1 MAGALETDPINEL
14 EENLQCTV
22 CLEPL
27 KDPRTLPCFHSFC
40 KDCLEDVVKTC
51 RDEAPR
57 GRPVREFPCPNC
69 REMFTLDPD
78 KNVADMRRNH
88 FICNMVKAA
97 AVLNRDR
104 KFGVPCS
111 HECSQSYSVARCV
124 TCEKFLCRECLT
136 DHNKYRGHTG
146 HSVLTMEELSKP
158 ENRKKINDKMYCN
171 EHQGKKLKV
180 YCETCDQLICKDCM
194 DFKHTKPDHSCF
206 LVKDVADKYKEL
218 LASKNE
224 TMDGVLAENN
234 SCLEE
239 LSKATQQLDRDAEDV
254 KSKIK
259 KRKEFILKNVAEM
272 LHEKAETLLNR
283 VEVIHTEARE
293 KMDKQIL
300 EKKQYG
306 ENLQNYVYLSKKL
319 VEQGTEE
326 EIISSQKIILD
337 SANSLLMKQ
346 QKANFGAVLPVVK
359 FNYSTSD
366 FKNPFNKGAR
376 EQLMN
381 SLGEIN
387 DSNKGK
393 AENDI
398 TENLQSSTTTQQFLV
413 EDTTEESSSSN
424 RNAVEEYDI
433 DEKFSWVV
441 YNSVKISV
449 YQGDITKETA
459 DFIVNSANEDLDHES
474 GKTARAIA
482 KVGGRSIQDEST
494 EIMKRRRNKPLNPG
508 DAIVTKAGNLPCK
521 FIIHAV
527 GPGSYN
533 YRRDA
538 AKKVL
543 FDAVL
548 KCLKLAGQNGATS
561 ISMPAIGCGEVGVPA
576 PIGAEV
582 LCEAATNFAKNAPKS
597 YNLKDIRFVDI
608 NKQISQALAQ
618 EMKKRFGSSF
628 RREMSK

>member
-1 MAGALETDPINEL
+1 MARALENDPINEL
-14 EENLQCTV
+14 EENLECTV

-88 FICNMVKAA
+88 FICNMVKAT

-104 KFGVPCS
+104 KIGVPCS
-111 HECSQSYSVARCV
+111 HNCSQSYSVARCV
-124 TCEKFLCRECLT
+124 TCEKFLCQECLT
-136 DHNKYRGHTG
+136 AHDNYRANTG

-158 ENRKKINDKMYCN
+158 ENRKKIKDKMYCN
-171 EHQGKKLKV
+171 EHPGEILKV
-180 YCETCDQLICKDCM
+180 YCETCDQLICRDCM
-194 DFKHTKPDHSCF
+194 DFKHMKPDHSRF
-206 LVKDVADKYKEL
+206 LVKDVANKYKEL

-239 LSKATQQLDRDAEDV
+239 LSQATQQLDRDAEDV
-254 KSKIK
+254 KTKIK
-259 KRKEFILKNVAEM
+259 QRKEFILKNVAQM
-272 LHEKAETLLNR
+272 LDEKAEILLNR
-283 VEVIHTEARE
+283 VEVIHTKARE

-300 EKKQYG
+300 ERKQYG

-326 EIISSQKIILD
+326 EIISSQKMILD
-337 SANSLLMKQ
+337 SANSLLIKQ

-366 FKNPFNKGAR
+366 FKNPFNKGVR

-393 AENDI
+393 AENEI
-398 TENLQSSTTTQQFLV
+398 KENFQSSTTTQQFLG
-413 EDTTEESSSSN
+413 EDTTEESSFNTRS
-424 RNAVEEYDI
+424 AVEEYDI
-433 DEKFSWVV
+433 DEKLSWVV
-441 YNSVKISV
+441 YKNVKISV
-449 YQGDITKETA
+449 YHGDITKETA
-459 DFIVNSANEDLDHES
+459 DFVVNPTNEELTND
-474 GKTARAIA
+474 GKAARAIVR
-482 KVGGRSIQDEST
+482 VGGRSIQDEST
-494 EIMKRRRNKPLNPG
+494 EFLKGHNKPLNPG

-527 GPGSYN
+527 GPSVYDYHNQG
-533 YRRDA
+533 

-548 KCLKLAGQNGATS
+548 NCLKLASQNGATS

-597 YNLKDIRFVDI
+597 NNLKDIRFVDI
-608 NKQISQALAQ
+608 DIQTSDALAQ

-628 RREMSK
+628 TREMSK